1 LREEEVT
8 VKKTGRNGREQSSDL
23 PNAWR
28 GRALDKNQWSSGE
41 PSRVLE
47 STPFTSN

>member
-1 LREEEVT
+1 M
-8 VKKTGRNGREQSSDL
+8 KKKGRNMREQSSDL
-23 PNAWR
+23 PNAQR
-28 GRALDKNQWSSGE
+28 GGALDKNQWSSGE